1 MNLRDEIVKEAESW
15 LGTPYHH
22 QAMVKGAGVD
32 CAMILVAV
40 YGKVGLLPEGFD
52 PRPYPHDWHLHRD
65 AERYLGHLL
74 RFGYEVDA
82 PERGDI
88 AVWKFG
94 RTFSHGG
101 ILVGQNRIIHS
112 YVGRGVVLDDMNQ
125 AELCGRDVRFFS
137 FMPSEQSA

>member
-40 YGKVGLLPEGFD
+40 YGKLGLCPSDFD
-52 PRPYPHDWHLHRD
+52 PRPYPQDWHLHRD
-65 AERYLGHLL
+65 AERYLAGLTRYCH
-74 RFGYEVDA
+74 ETDT

-94 RTFSHGG
+94 RTFSHGA
-101 ILVGQNRIIHS
+101 IYVGGNRIIHS
-112 YVGRGVVLDDMNQ
+112 YIGRGVVLDDMNQ
-125 AELCGRDVRFFS
+125 SELLGRAVKFFT
-137 FMPSEQSA
+137 FEGVK